1 MYGYKGTSPAASVR
15 SGGASGNFVPYTG
28 ATGNVALGAHGITGT
43 PFTGDSGSGGT
54 TGLVPAPAAGDAA
67 AGKYL
72 AAGGGYGVPPG
83 TGGAANYQTVDNAG
97 TPLTQRPT
105 LNFTGSGV
113 SCADNSGATR
123 TDCTITGGGSSGTGS
138 TVFSSTTTAG
148 PNNSAAETS
157 VIGTVTG
164 SKTIAANT
172 FTDGAVLQ
180 AHAQGFFSL
189 PTISDSLT
197 LKMKCGSTVIGSAV
211 LTPGAGVLT
220 NGSWRFWLDIAARG
234 TGAGGAFIT
243 NGIVELTGSALIDTT
258 AQVLNTTTV
267 AYDFTT
273 PCVFDVTA
281 QWGAAQSGET
291 LQGTNVAAW
300 FPGGIVT
307 SVYGLVGAVSPTAH
321 NESAPL
327 TCAASSASSTAYI
340 CSTSPTFTPAA
351 NDCVLLVAD
360 VASGSSP
367 TLAVNSA
374 SALAITKQ
382 QNASTL
388 IANDLLAGGRVL
400 VCMDAASHWQMQ
412 GQTGNAA
419 SGGGPSYKQELVLA
433 HNAPSATPNTLSTAI
448 DGGSSSAELQT
459 SPGYYLYLQVAGLI
473 H

>member
-1 MYGYKGTSPAASVR
+1 
-15 SGGASGNFVPYTG
+15 
-28 ATGNVALGAHGITGT
+28 
-43 PFTGDSGSGGT
+43 
-54 TGLVPAPAAGDAA
+54 
-67 AGKYL
+67 
-72 AAGGGYGVPPG
+72 
-83 TGGAANYQTVDNAG
+83 
-97 TPLTQRPT
+97 
-105 LNFTGSGV
+105 
-113 SCADNSGATR
+113 
-123 TDCTITGGGSSGTGS
+123 
-138 TVFSSTTTAG
+138 
-148 PNNSAAETS
+148 
-157 VIGTVTG
+157 
-164 SKTIAANT
+164 
-172 FTDGAVLQ
+172 
-180 AHAQGFFSL
+180 
-189 PTISDSLT
+189 
-197 LKMKCGSTVIGSAV
+197 
-211 LTPGAGVLT
+211 
-220 NGSWRFWLDIAARG
+220 LDIAARG
-234 TGAGGAFIT
+234 TGAGGTFIT
-243 NGIVELTGSALIDTT
+243 NGIVELTGSGLTDTT

-291 LQGTNVAAW
+291 IQGTNVAAW

-327 TCAASSASSTAYI
+327 TCAAASSSATAYT

-433 HNAPSATPNTLSTAI
+433 HNAPSAAPNTLSTAI